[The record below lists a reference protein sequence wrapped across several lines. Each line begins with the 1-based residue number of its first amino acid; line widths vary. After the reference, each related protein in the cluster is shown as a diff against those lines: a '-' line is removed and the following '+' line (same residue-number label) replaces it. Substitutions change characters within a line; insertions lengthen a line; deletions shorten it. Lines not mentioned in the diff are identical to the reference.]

1 MKHLIRTA
9 FAIALPAT
17 ASTGMMLLRPDFV
30 DPNYQVTDPNILDG
44 LPAGATTY
52 PLNSSGETVIPAAGK
67 KTRFF
72 RLTAK
77 EK

>member
-1 MKHLIRTA
+1 M
-9 FAIALPAT
+9 
-17 ASTGMMLLRPDFV
+17 PDFV

-52 PLNSSGETVIPAAGK
+52 PLNSSGETVIPAADK